1 MLIKFSMNA
10 IFTVFFI
17 ISAIALVF
25 INPDKVLSSMLSGG
39 EKALGLSIKLTAVY
53 AVWLGIFNIFE
64 KTGFT
69 AKFAKILKPFNKAVF
84 GDLTEKEN
92 EYISLNIS
100 ANALGMTGAT
110 TPMGIKAIEELEKR
124 TGTRSKILTFF
135 VINAT
140 SIQIIPTTVIAL
152 RTSLSS
158 LSPSDVILP
167 TIISTLVSTVSGI
180 LLCKMFLFKDK
191 NKVFAANN
199 QKSNAKILFRHKN
212 KNAAETI
219 KGKTL

>member
-1 MLIKFSMNA
+1 
-10 IFTVFFI
+10 
-17 ISAIALVF
+17 
-25 INPDKVLSSMLSGG
+25 
-39 EKALGLSIKLTAVY
+39 
-53 AVWLGIFNIFE
+53 
-64 KTGFT
+64 
-69 AKFAKILKPFNKAVF
+69 
-84 GDLTEKEN
+84 
-92 EYISLNIS
+92 
-100 ANALGMTGAT
+100 MTGAT

-191 NKVFAANN
+191 NKAFAANN

-212 KNAAETI
+212 KNAADAI